1 MDSPISWFLLMIA
14 VLTGLGYLIRAIY
27 LDREA
32 HLSAVQEWQRLED
45 ATRTADYQEFFDYAE
60 RNENLARRQRPL
72 F

>member
-1 MDSPISWFLLMIA
+1 MDSPISWFLLMTA

-32 HLSAVQEWQRLED
+32 HLSAVEEWRRLED
-45 ATRTADYQEFFDYAE
+45 ATRTADYQEFYTYAE
-60 RNENLARRQRPL
+60 YNENIARRNRPL

>member
-1 MDSPISWFLLMIA
+1 MDSPISWFLLMTA

-32 HLSAVQEWQRLED
+32 HLTAVQEWERLEE
-45 ATRTADYQEFFDYAE
+45 ATRMSDFQEFTFYDEY
-60 RNENLARRQRPL
+60 RENIARRNSPL

>member
-1 MDSPISWFLLMIA
+1 MDSPISWFLLMTA

-32 HLSAVQEWQRLED
+32 HLTAVQEWERLED
-45 ATRTADYQEFFDYAE
+45 ETRSRDFEEFYTYDEYHE
-60 RNENLARRQRPL
+60 SRARRNSPL